1 LLPHPFDRLALVAQG
16 YDDRNTVGQEW
27 LPIVLMIQS
36 EFDKSKIRL
45 IDHNASICVDNIIQ
59 IW

>member
-1 LLPHPFDRLALVAQG
+1 MLPHPVDRLALVAQG

-36 EFDKSKIRL
+36 EFDKSKVRL
-45 IDHNASICVDNIIQ
+45 IDHCTVILC
-59 IW
+59 W